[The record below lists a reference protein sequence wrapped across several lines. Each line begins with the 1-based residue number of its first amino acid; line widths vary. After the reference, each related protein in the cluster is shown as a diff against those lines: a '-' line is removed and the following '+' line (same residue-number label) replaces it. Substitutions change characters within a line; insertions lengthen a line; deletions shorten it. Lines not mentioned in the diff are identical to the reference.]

1 MNKSKNSKTTQ
12 KSVASRVVTPL
23 AAAALILSSV
33 GGFVAAAHADTSTVS
48 PVATTASATKG
59 QQGTHQKPAAM
70 GTVTAVNG
78 DSITLT
84 DKQSGTTYTVDATNA
99 TIKKMSASSSAASVA
114 GTSSTASAAST
125 SRTRP
130 TPTTITVSDIV
141 VGDTLMVQGT
151 VSGTTVTATS
161 IMDGQMMGGR
171 GGFGGH
177 GGGRGPGVQG
187 TITAVNGTT
196 LTVTGKNGTTY
207 TVDGS
212 AATASKMETISVS
225 QLEVGDTVG
234 IEGTVTGDA
243 VTAQNI
249 MDGMPQHQASTTSA
263 Q

>member
-70 GTVTAVNG
+70 GTVT
-78 DSITLT
+78 
-84 DKQSGTTYTVDATNA
+84 
-99 TIKKMSASSSAASVA
+99 
-114 GTSSTASAAST
+114 
-125 SRTRP
+125 
-130 TPTTITVSDIV
+130 
-141 VGDTLMVQGT
+141 
-151 VSGTTVTATS
+151 
-161 IMDGQMMGGR
+161 
-171 GGFGGH
+171 
-177 GGGRGPGVQG
+177 
-187 TITAVNGTT
+187 
-196 LTVTGKNGTTY
+196 
-207 TVDGS
+207 
-212 AATASKMETISVS
+212 
-225 QLEVGDTVG
+225 
-234 IEGTVTGDA
+234 GDA